1 MKRMKEYVMKGV
13 NSGFCSSVC
22 SSDFEHS
29 VENHS
34 KNVYDVID
42 SVRHFGSNRSGLCTI
57 QDRPIDKNS
66 RRRKY

>member
-1 MKRMKEYVMKGV
+1 MFSVRLMIPIYVQYILTMGIMKRMKEYVMKGV

-34 KNVYDVID
+34 KNV
-42 SVRHFGSNRSGLCTI
+42 
-57 QDRPIDKNS
+57 
-66 RRRKY
+66 

>member
-1 MKRMKEYVMKGV
+1 MKPMKEYVMKGV

-42 SVRHFGSNRSGLCTI
+42 SVRHFGSDRSGLGTIII
-57 QDRPIDKNS
+57 QDCLADSENP
-66 RRRKY
+66 